1 MYLLH
6 PGAGLHGHEY
16 SPPSEPS
23 NPRSISPRVT
33 LNRPPYSAYAKPR
46 PTSFQ
51 DTSRSSSIRPAR
63 RLSPTRR
70 RTINER
76 VSFVDPD
83 TDTMS
88 DDAASQTYS
97 DGSEV
102 TPNRRRRRR
111 PHRHTSTSYYLAH
124 PAPTLTQKQRL
135 LHIRPKLLLQLQ
147 RLSVESRPIP
157 TIDVMSS
164 ATFVPR
170 LAKKFPSLWRGELGI
185 NDVMIVKSDDYSTL
199 NEEKELDEA
208 GVEDTRSDKEIR
220 AIISQS
226 PKDVPWAA
234 ELCLEDGSKWNAAP
248 GPKGVL
254 EMVRTDP
261 LTGERTVARW
271 VPRGTSRRN
280 SLQTPSRGAAEALC
294 DQRYQF
300 SFIDPNTRRHPVLA
314 TLTQG
319 MLKISDTYSPLPTS
333 SEDHPPI
340 SSTRTSTDGGN
351 LDNETSADPKILTV
365 DESQRLLIEVSA
377 IWVVLRRG
385 WCHLFRYEDAS
396 PRASSKGT
404 SPSSCSSKIERTRSF
419 SLTPSSAMRHRR
431 NRSDTVTSIPE
442 SIDSSTGTFRSRRN
456 GFARASLNTSTFQY
470 ESDEQVPRRPV
481 STGAAFMQKAAA
493 RRVSRPPSIRT
504 SESESGSRPGSRSS
518 SPKLPVSAGI
528 ADGVRIS
535 DTLAPSPVRQYR
547 PSSVP
552 SSPTKMR
559 RSLSAYGTEQIPN
572 QSHLQTGGQTESQVT
587 SLLEPQRRAT
597 GSRTPGKP
605 SSNLSEK
612 KRTGKWSCLLGLFRR
627 HHSKRR

>member
-1 MYLLH
+1 
-6 PGAGLHGHEY
+6 
-16 SPPSEPS
+16 
-23 NPRSISPRVT
+23 
-33 LNRPPYSAYAKPR
+33 
-46 PTSFQ
+46 
-51 DTSRSSSIRPAR
+51 
-63 RLSPTRR
+63 
-70 RTINER
+70 
-76 VSFVDPD
+76 
-83 TDTMS
+83 MS
-88 DDAASQTYS
+88 DDAASHTYS

-102 TPNRRRRRR
+102 APNRPRRRR

-147 RLSVESRPIP
+147 RLSVDSRPIP

-170 LAKKFPSLWRGELGI
+170 LAKKFPSLWRGTGELGI
-185 NDVMIVKSDDYSTL
+185 NDVMIVRSDDYGTL
-199 NEEKELDEA
+199 DEEKELGEA
-208 GVEDTRSDKEIR
+208 GVEDARSDKEIL
-220 AIISQS
+220 AVVSQS

-248 GPKGVL
+248 GAKGVL
-254 EMVRTDP
+254 EMIKTDP

-333 SEDHPPI
+333 SEDHPPT
-340 SSTRTSTDGGN
+340 SSTRTSTDEGN
-351 LDNETSADPKILTV
+351 LDNETSTDRQILTV

-396 PRASSKGT
+396 PRASSKSTAT
-404 SPSSCSSKIERTRSF
+404 SPSSCSSKMERTRSF
-419 SLTPSSAMRHRR
+419 SLTPSTAMRHRR

-442 SIDSSTGTFRSRRN
+442 SINSSTGTFRSRRN

-481 STGAAFMQKAAA
+481 STGAVFMQKAAA
-493 RRVSRPPSIRT
+493 RRVSRPPSIMT

-528 ADGVRIS
+528 ADGARMS
-535 DTLAPSPVRQYR
+535 DTLAPSPVRQHH
-547 PSSVP
+547 PSSIP

-559 RSLSAYGTEQIPN
+559 RSLSPYDTEQVPN
-572 QSHLQTGGQTESQVT
+572 QSHLQKGGQTESQVT
-587 SLLEPQRRAT
+587 SLLEPQRPAA
-597 GSRTPGKP
+597 GSRTGKP
-605 SSNLSEK
+605 SSNLGEKIRTSNLSEK
-612 KRTGKWSCLLGLFRR
+612 KRTGKWSCLLGFFRR
-627 HHSKRR
+627 HHNDRR